1 MLLAARSATVA
12 PREYPPSTMRVFGQ
26 LAAMDCTWALISLA
40 PGVTARSAGQLTP
53 YTPTDTLTL
62 ERSELTSAS
71 PTAPTPGGS
80 SRPRAKTTSA
90 SGHAADAAGIIAAV
104 EKGIAAGA
112 ITNTVASATAR
123 LRTRGVIA
131 IGPMNDIR
139 ITSDVRYVAL
149 VATAQA
155 RSSCRGRYP

>member
-1 MLLAARSATVA
+1 
-12 PREYPPSTMRVFGQ
+12 MRVSGQ
-26 LAAMDCTWALISLA
+26 LADMVCTWALTSSA
-40 PGVTARSAGQLTP
+40 PGATAMSAGQLTP
-53 YTPTDTLTL
+53 YTPTDTPTL
-62 ERSELTSAS
+62 ERSEATSAS

-80 SRPRAKTTSA
+80 CRPRAKTTSA
-90 SGHAADAAGIIAAV
+90 SGHAADAAGVSVLA

-112 ITNTVASATAR
+112 ITNTAASAAAR

-155 RSSCRGRYP
+155 RSGCWSLPLAIVEATLNLSLPV

>member
-1 MLLAARSATVA
+1 
-12 PREYPPSTMRVFGQ
+12 MRVFGQ
-26 LAAMDCTWALISLA
+26 LAAMDCTWAVISLA
-40 PGVTARSAGQLTP
+40 PGVTATSAGQLTP
-53 YTPTDTLTL
+53 YTPTDKGTL

-80 SRPRAKTTSA
+80 CRPRAKTTSA
-90 SGHAADAAGIIAAV
+90 SGHAAEADGISVAD

-112 ITNTVASATAR
+112 ITNTAASAAAAAS

-139 ITSDVRYVAL
+139 
-149 VATAQA
+149 
-155 RSSCRGRYP
+155 